1 MSRTNV
7 QAATR
12 AVGEGDAHEPALP
25 DGLAEA
31 GALIDQWV
39 EASLGA
45 LAQDAQAVIE
55 RFQARLTDVGRD
67 HPKSEWGKIGVRVRA
82 QHSPQSTPGAF
93 AVEWVSFSFAHGRAG
108 RRCHTTYIP
117 RGTGDRYP
125 RAAFRAQARPWQ
137 IDLIMEAEV
146 ALGRIRTAAR
156 QLSQARVQ
164 LRSATRAVLAAR
176 ASPDECRHGH
186 D

>member
-1 MSRTNV
+1 MSRLNV
-7 QAATR
+7 QAAMSE
-12 AVGEGDAHEPALP
+12 AGGDAPGAATL

-117 RGTGDRYP
+117 RGAGDRYP
-125 RAAFRAQARPWQ
+125 RAAFRAQARAWQ
-137 IDLIMEAEV
+137 IDLIMEAEET
-146 ALGRIRTAAR
+146 LGRIRAAAR

-164 LRSATRAVLAAR
+164 LRSAARAVQAAR
-176 ASPDECRHGH
+176 EDPGGSSRGQA
-186 D
+186 